1 MKTNIFL
8 YQFETEEKNEKN
20 EKNIFITK
28 YEEINKKL
36 KAINFKNEIHVY
48 DKTTIKKTKE
58 TKKIKVNNHINK
70 TGKNPLIK
78 QNKTK
83 IKFYDITNI
92 YKKSSKGVITTCL
105 GPRYKKESKK
115 FKNPSTYLCHV
126 VCVLRSLG
134 CKKVNGW
141 LVPLAKK

>member
-8 YQFETEEKNEKN
+8 YQFETEEKN

-70 TGKNPLIK
+70 TGLNPLVNCGK
-78 QNKTK
+78 QN
-83 IKFYDITNI
+83 IIFYDITNI
-92 YKKSSKGVITTCL
+92 YEQQKKGHIVECFGNHAPQKNNAQYIQAHFLCL
-105 GPRYKKESKK
+105 HAIAAHCSGFKKI
-115 FKNPSTYLCHV
+115 FAYIID
-126 VCVLRSLG
+126 
-134 CKKVNGW
+134 
-141 LVPLAKK
+141 